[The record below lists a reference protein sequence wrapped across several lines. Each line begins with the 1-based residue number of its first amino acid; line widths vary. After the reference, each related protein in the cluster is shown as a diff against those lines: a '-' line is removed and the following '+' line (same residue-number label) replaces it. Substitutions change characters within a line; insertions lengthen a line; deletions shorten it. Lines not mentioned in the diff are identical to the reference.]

1 MGQGG
6 KGKVQTSSYLE
17 QLNKLLAASAP
28 DHVTIFC
35 EAEPGELQA
44 VQASALGMI
53 VSEFVANSIKHAFAG
68 DRAGEIKISLRRQ
81 EGAEGWLLECRDNGC
96 GPGAGARLEQPAKK
110 NMVLIGPPGSGK
122 GTQAPIIKD
131 KYSLCHL
138 ATGDLLRAE
147 VKAGSDLGK
156 EAEAVMNRGELVS
169 DELVLA
175 IVRSRLQNHSGGW
188 LLDGFPRNLAQAEA
202 LDALLSELN
211 QPLQSVLLMELDDE
225 ELVQRLLA
233 RGRADD
239 NEEVIRHRLSVYREQ
254 TAPLINHYEQRGQ
267 LKRVLSTGTIEAVAE
282 QINAALA

>member
-1 MGQGG
+1 M
-6 KGKVQTSSYLE
+6 SHR
-17 QLNKLLAASAP
+17 LL
-28 DHVTIFC
+28 
-35 EAEPGELQA
+35 
-44 VQASALGMI
+44 
-53 VSEFVANSIKHAFAG
+53 FV
-68 DRAGEIKISLRRQ
+68 
-81 EGAEGWLLECRDNGC
+81 
-96 GPGAGARLEQPAKK
+96 
-110 NMVLIGPPGSGK
+110 GPPGAGK
-122 GTQAPIIKD
+122 GTQAERMAA
-131 KYSLCHL
+131 SHGLLHL
-138 ATGDLLRAE
+138 STGDLLRAE

-169 DELVLA
+169 DALVLA
-175 IVRSRLQNHSGGW
+175 IVRSRLQNHSDGW

-202 LDALLSELN
+202 LDELLSKLN

-267 LKRVLSTGTIEAVAE
+267 LKRVLSTGTIEAVAS

>member
-1 MGQGG
+1 M
-6 KGKVQTSSYLE
+6 SHR
-17 QLNKLLAASAP
+17 LL
-28 DHVTIFC
+28 
-35 EAEPGELQA
+35 
-44 VQASALGMI
+44 
-53 VSEFVANSIKHAFAG
+53 FV
-68 DRAGEIKISLRRQ
+68 
-81 EGAEGWLLECRDNGC
+81 
-96 GPGAGARLEQPAKK
+96 
-110 NMVLIGPPGSGK
+110 GPPGAGK
-122 GTQAPIIKD
+122 GTQAER
-131 KYSLCHL
+131 LAANHGLLHL
-138 ATGDLLRAE
+138 STGDLLRAE

-267 LKRVLSTGTIEAVAE
+267 LKRVVSTGTIEAVAE